1 MGSADAVAQ
10 ASSKAKRNPWFSGM
24 RVDGLKGVG
33 RASAHLLVMRH
44 LTPLLIVLLGSALA
58 WAQTLPKSGEVY
70 ESVAVDLNRDGK
82 SEKLA
87 LVAYNIQLESESF
100 FGRLRVT
107 DSAGKVL
114 WEGPKVEQAHQ
125 PFAFGMWP
133 YGVSGLEWVGDLDG
147 DGKVEL
153 VTRAP
158 VSDVRPPTFCRYRW
172 NGKAFVA
179 LPRKMLLEEKAGSG
193 RFLWRDPVEWDGMQ
207 PLTWV
212 SSFSG
217 GPKEKIAEI
226 VSSRKD
232 GALWGGT
239 ARMKGDGLGLTATS
253 WTTKLGP
260 FE

>member
-133 YGVSGLEWVGDLDG
+133 YGVSGLEWVG
-147 DGKVEL
+147 E
-153 VTRAP
+153 
-158 VSDVRPPTFCRYRW
+158 
-172 NGKAFVA
+172 
-179 LPRKMLLEEKAGSG
+179 MLLEEKAGSG
-193 RFLWRDPVEWDGMQ
+193 RFLWRDPVEWDGVQ